1 MFCYCKV
8 FVDIENQFGIDVV
21 EVNTPMYQRVY
32 QYLCKIQNGNDL
44 ETFQYT
50 GTMEGDE
57 YSCLQMIMK

>member
-1 MFCYCKV
+1 MLFYCMI
-8 FVDIENQFGIDVV
+8 FVDIGKQFGIDVV

-32 QYLCKIQNGNDL
+32 QYLSKIENGNDL

-57 YSCLQMIMK
+57 YSCLRMIMK